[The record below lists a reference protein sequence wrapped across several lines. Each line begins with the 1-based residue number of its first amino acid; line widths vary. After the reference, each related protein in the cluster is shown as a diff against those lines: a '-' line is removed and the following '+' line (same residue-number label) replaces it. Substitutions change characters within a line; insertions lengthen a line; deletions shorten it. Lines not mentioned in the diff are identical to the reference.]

1 LRRCIVAANEDL
13 CLDRKSHWDQVYR
26 DKPADAVSWF
36 QPRADRSIDWI
47 RSSGTPASMSIID
60 VGSGATRLIDALIAE
75 GYGRITALDLSGAAL
90 AATRARIGAAADA
103 VEWIEAD
110 ITRVSLPRHAY
121 DVWHDRA
128 VFHFLTEAD
137 QRRAYLDSV
146 AAALKPGG
154 HAIIATFAE
163 DGPTRC
169 SGLPVMRYSPESLQ
183 ATFGP
188 GFELVRSMREIHT
201 TPSGA
206 EQRFIYCEL
215 RKREA

>member
-1 LRRCIVAANEDL
+1 M
-13 CLDRKSHWDQVYR
+13 DRKSHWDKVYR

-36 QPRADRSIDWI
+36 QPRADRSIEWI
-47 RSSGTPASMSIID
+47 RSSGLPSSASIID

-75 GYGRITALDLSGAAL
+75 GYSGITALDLSGAAL
-90 AATRARIGAAADA
+90 DATRARIGAAADA

-121 DVWHDRA
+121 DLWHDRA
-128 VFHFLTEAD
+128 VFHFLTEPE
-137 QRRAYLDSV
+137 QQRAYLEAIAS
-146 AAALKPGG
+146 ALKPGG
-154 HAIIATFAE
+154 YAIIATFAE

-169 SGLPVMRYSPESLQ
+169 SGLPAMRYSPHSLQ

-188 GFELVRSMREIHT
+188 GFEPVRSVREIHT